1 MVKSSTIRCS
11 TQQNLKFMVKTKKTA
26 AQSATRST
34 KSASVNSQSTPT
46 DIHRQLSGMAMY
58 EGETF
63 FMFVPDNSVTGR
75 MKPLRSR
82 RGVAQR
88 LSDGTFEFILRPK
101 PKPTA
106 KLIRKLPH
114 GRLSQTKDGDFLLT
128 LRFSQEAMVSIPDAM
143 VIDSA
148 IARASLLGW
157 LREMEL
163 GRENQSEERGS

>member
-1 MVKSSTIRCS
+1 MVKKSTS
-11 TQQNLKFMVKTKKTA
+11 A
-26 AQSATRST
+26 AQSATRSS

-128 LRFSQEAMVSIPDAM
+128 LRFSQEAMVSIPDAFA
-143 VIDSA
+143 VDTFVA
-148 IARASLLGW
+148 QLALTEW
-157 LREMEL
+157 LREMGL
-163 GRENQSEERGS
+163 GSENQEDTMGS